1 MMDGPQE
8 VREYYNRNTRR
19 FISLG
24 HGGSQLAIRR
34 AVWAPGVESRPEAIE
49 YANHLILEDLATV
62 PARDRLPVVDLGCG
76 VGGSIRYLAARLE
89 GQFVGVTLSDVQA
102 DAAAA
107 HVAPHHVICGDIAAP
122 NVWWQIG
129 NVAAAYAIESLLHVP
144 DQLGVLNAL
153 AAAMEPGGRMVVV
166 DDMLVRKPSGR
177 REERLLAE
185 FRAGWHALGLSSFD
199 QLVSKARQAGFVLE
213 RSLDLTPYLELD
225 RPRDRGVRVCMALTR
240 RLPIRAPWFH
250 NLLGGN
256 ALQQLLKS
264 GVIQYRYTVFLR
276 SGA

>member
-1 MMDGPQE
+1 MDGSQE

-107 HVAPHHVICGDIAAP
+107 HVAPHHVICGDIGAP
-122 NVWWQIG
+122 DVWWQIG

-153 AAAMEPGGRMVVV
+153 AAATEPGGRMVVV

-199 QLVSKARQAGFVLE
+199 QLVSNARQAGFALE

-225 RPRDRGVRVCMALTR
+225 RPRDRCVRVFMALTR

-264 GVIQYRYTVFLR
+264 GVIQYRYTVFRR